1 MSVISLFTA
10 KGGPTFGALSFE
22 AVFEDTLELSVDIT
36 NYAIESGVRVADHR
50 IVNPIKYGLRAAVSN
65 TPLAASATDFLT
77 GGLSNLTNNPYV
89 SQAAGLLAGF
99 LSGSDEGRAGA
110 TLEKLVQLM
119 VAGDPFTVNCD
130 DITLQNMVITR
141 ITRPR
146 TPANENGLEFTAEL
160 QELITLDRIWIDG
173 QPTQSIL
180 FSGDK
185 SSTGISGL
193 VSKGEKA
200 LKGVGSAINSSVTSV
215 LGSIF

>member
-22 AVFEDTLELSVDIT
+22 AVFEDNLELSVDVT
-36 NYAIESGVRVADHR
+36 NYAIESGARVADHR

-65 TPLAASATDFLT
+65 TPLAASATDFIT

-89 SQAAGLLAGF
+89 NAATGLLAGF
-99 LSGSDEGRAGA
+99 LTGSDEGRAGA
-110 TLEKLVQLM
+110 TLETLVKLM
-119 VAGDPFTVNCD
+119 TAGDPFTVNCG

-160 QELITLDRIWIDG
+160 QELITLDRIWING

-185 SSTGISGL
+185 SSTSISG
-193 VSKGEKA
+193 VISKGEKA
-200 LKGVGSAINSSVTSV
+200 LRDVGSAINTSVSNV